1 MDPES
6 GIFLLENDEGEA
18 FKVYCDFYPSHI
30 YTYIAPTC
38 LTSIDVSRLYNNQQE
53 VLIRHKLNDGT
64 QLEAKIEQI
73 NDYKARFLFI
83 QYNNNSGYRSIV
95 NAQAGPYLYLG
106 LLPIDNITH
115 LNDTQGY
122 SVNGIDYTFTNCDGN
137 PNSYFVLLFNKNGSN
152 FTRPGG
158 ANVFMRRWKDQA
170 AVVAPENE
178 LPDDF
183 FSQFEMHF
191 GGCGGFLTSDALSD
205 LFGVTIGL
213 RYGLLVYR
221 FFFQLLN
228 FDNSNLDCFKKN
240 LCEILMPPKT
250 VVF

>member
-1 MDPES
+1 MLDPES
-6 GIFLLENDEGEA
+6 GVFFLENDEGEA
-18 FKVYCDFYPSHI
+18 FKVYCDFYSTHI

-83 QYNNNSGYRSIV
+83 QYNDNSGYNDTQNSLT
-95 NAQAGPYLYLG
+95 GPYLYLG
-106 LLPIDNITH
+106 LLPIDGITH
-115 LNDTQGY
+115 LRDTQGY
-122 SVNGIDYTFTNCDGN
+122 SVNGIDYTFINCDGN
-137 PNSYFVLLFNKNGSN
+137 QNSYIALLYNKNGSD
-152 FTRPGG
+152 FTRIGG
-158 ANVFMRRWKDQA
+158 TNVFITRWKDQA
-170 AVVAPENE
+170 AVVAPEDE

-183 FSQFEMHF
+183 FSQFEIHF

-213 RYGLLVYR
+213 RYGLLVIFYDIPIQ
-221 FFFQLLN
+221 FCFSGFHYHIVICSY
-228 FDNSNLDCFKKN
+228 SN
-240 LCEILMPPKT
+240 
-250 VVF
+250 V